1 MRGEQQARSQ
11 TRRRRVLDA
20 ALEIFARDGY
30 GDAAVD
36 DIARA
41 STTSKGGV
49 YFHFPSKQA
58 LFLCLLDE
66 AAQVLIDRV
75 ERAMAAESDAIAKG
89 DAALRTVLHTFG
101 NHRTLARLMLV
112 EAPGAG
118 REFNAKLAEL
128 HESITGLLKG
138 WLDEAVALGALPPL
152 DTDLASV
159 AMFGAVNQVV
169 VRWVL
174 TGRPERLE
182 DAYPALRALLLSGVD
197 KRIAEGARA

>member
-1 MRGEQQARSQ
+1 VRGEQARSQ

-20 ALEIFARDGY
+20 ALEVFARDGY

-66 AAQVLIDRV
+66 AAELLIERV
-75 ERAMAAESDAIAKG
+75 ERAMAAEPDAMAKG
-89 DAALRTVLHTFG
+89 DAALRTVLQTFG
-101 NHRTLARLMLV
+101 GHRTLARLLLV

-118 REFNAKLAEL
+118 REFYAKLAEL
-128 HESITGLLKG
+128 HESVAGLLKR
-138 WLDEAVALGALPPL
+138 WLDEAVAAGTFPPL
-152 DTDLASV
+152 DTELASV
-159 AMFGAVNQVV
+159 AWFGAVNQVV
-169 VRWVL
+169 MRWVL
-174 TGRPERLE
+174 TGRPDQLE
-182 DAYPALRALLLSGVD
+182 DAYPALRALLLSGVRA
-197 KRIAEGARA
+197 RIVEGARA

>member
-1 MRGEQQARSQ
+1 VRGEQSRSQ
-11 TRRRRVLDA
+11 QRRRRVLDA
-20 ALEIFARDGY
+20 ALEVFTRDGY
-30 GDAAVD
+30 GAAAVD

-58 LFLCLLDE
+58 LFLSLLDE
-66 AAQVLIDRV
+66 AGQLLIDRV
-75 ERAMAAESDAIAKG
+75 ETAMAAESDAIAKG

-118 REFNAKLAEL
+118 REFNAKLADL
-128 HESITGLLKG
+128 HESVSGLLKR
-138 WLDEAVALGALPPL
+138 WLDEAVAAGAIPPL
-152 DTDLASV
+152 DTELASV
-159 AMFGAVNQVV
+159 ALFGAVNQVV
-169 VRWVL
+169 VRWVT
-174 TGRPERLE
+174 TGRPKRLE

-197 KRIAEGARA
+197 TGVAEGASG